1 MCACYCQSLLGKIKS
16 WAHSIF
22 ANGSQFLVHIKTT
35 IINLFCAKWSSSRC
49 LTEIVSQRS
58 VSPGNLEEKQCLLL
72 VVTSTELCTDAITDK
87 CLIQI
92 KQSNSS
98 LLFSGWGVKER
109 PRVMS
114 LTWKLEARG
123 QEATLSAQYQ
133 VFAFYALGYDI
144 MHNFLILN
152 LPLVFTMLFSMVH
165 DGSRQKGEMLIDLD
179 VTRK

>member
-1 MCACYCQSLLGKIKS
+1 
-16 WAHSIF
+16 
-22 ANGSQFLVHIKTT
+22 
-35 IINLFCAKWSSSRC
+35 
-49 LTEIVSQRS
+49 
-58 VSPGNLEEKQCLLL
+58 
-72 VVTSTELCTDAITDK
+72 
-87 CLIQI
+87 
-92 KQSNSS
+92 
-98 LLFSGWGVKER
+98 
-109 PRVMS
+109 MS